1 MNDIRKTVVGWSL
14 AVVVLAAPVLVRADQ
29 TPSWKS
35 LGPNAMVFALAFDPV
50 DKVTLYAGSQ
60 GAGLYKI
67 KPGS

>member
-1 MNDIRKTVVGWSL
+1 
-14 AVVVLAAPVLVRADQ
+14 
-29 TPSWKS
+29 
-35 LGPNAMVFALAFDPV
+35 MVFALAFDPV